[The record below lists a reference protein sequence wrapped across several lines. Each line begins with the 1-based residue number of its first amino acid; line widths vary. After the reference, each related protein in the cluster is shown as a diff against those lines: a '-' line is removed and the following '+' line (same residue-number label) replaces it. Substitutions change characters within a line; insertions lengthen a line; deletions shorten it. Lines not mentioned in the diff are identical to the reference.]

1 MIMQKLIPLSV
12 SLFVLLFAIV
22 YSSQIINKAS
32 ENYVNKAKI
41 QKLTIWCAA
50 GKPYA
55 CDALK
60 NIKN

>member
-1 MIMQKLIPLSV
+1 MQKLLPLSV
-12 SLFVLLFAIV
+12 SLFVLLFAII
-22 YSSQIINKAS
+22 YSSQVINKAS

-55 CDALK
+55 CNAL
-60 NIKN
+60 NNVQN